1 MLFRHSRSS
10 FEIVASTT
18 ESPVGSFLENFWL
31 VYSGMCATF
40 GWVLEY
46 IFWSIVE

>member
-1 MLFRHSRSS
+1 MLFRHLGSS
-10 FEIVASTT
+10 FETVASRR
-18 ESPVGSFLENFWL
+18 ESPVGSFLEKYWL

-40 GWVLEY
+40 GWVSED

>member
-10 FEIVASTT
+10 FEIVASRR
-18 ESPVGSFLENFWL
+18 EFPVGSFLEKYWL

-40 GWVLEY
+40 GWVLED
-46 IFWSIVE
+46 ILWSIVE